1 MRWLLV
7 LVAISSTAHAGGGDH
22 FTLYGVGSAIAE
34 QDLGLS
40 TRIEKRLD
48 LFDADDDGETGLFGA
63 RIGGEYWNTGGSW
76 GVSMPIGLYA
86 GAQVKTVR
94 TTVGGGVGLWNFTG
108 GGENIGVSPFA
119 STTLELVH
127 GKLVVALD
135 VRLSRQAVTNIDDFN
150 VYSAMFMFGPR
161 YD

>member
-48 LFDADDDGETGLFGA
+48 LFDA
-63 RIGGEYWNTGGSW
+63 RIGGEYWNTGGGW

-135 VRLSRQAVTNIDDFN
+135 VRLSRQA
-150 VYSAMFMFGPR
+150 
-161 YD
+161 